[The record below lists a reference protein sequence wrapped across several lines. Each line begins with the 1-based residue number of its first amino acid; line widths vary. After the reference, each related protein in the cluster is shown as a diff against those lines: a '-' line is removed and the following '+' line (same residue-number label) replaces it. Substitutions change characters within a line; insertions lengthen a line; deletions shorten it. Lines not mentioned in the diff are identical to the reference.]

1 MIAAPA
7 LSVAHVGFR
16 VADGLCWPYP
26 EVRCRVVAAHA
37 LAFALVVAL
46 VAVAHVVARV
56 AVAFFWRS
64 SCCERHRSGLR
75 LACAR

>member
-1 MIAAPA
+1 M
-7 LSVAHVGFR
+7 
-16 VADGLCWPYP
+16 
-26 EVRCRVVAAHA
+26 VAAHA

-46 VAVAHVVARV
+46 VAVAHVVALV
-56 AVAFFWRS
+56 SVAFFWRS